1 MYNIGICENDKK
13 ICAEIEDCII
23 RYLKDEGIQAET
35 YVWFT
40 GRGLCNYLK
49 SGNSL
54 DLLFLGM
61 EQPNDSGM
69 KVAEYIRNDL
79 GDYNMQIVFFTE
91 KEKYTKQVFKA
102 HPLELIIKPVT
113 EEQIISV
120 LDFSFK
126 VINRY
131 KRKFEFQVG
140 TDYYFIPYDDIMYFY
155 SEKRK
160 IRIITKDG
168 EESFY
173 GKLSDICK
181 KLPKNF
187 IVIHKSYIVNMDY
200 IKRYAY
206 EVLELV
212 NGTIL
217 SISKAN
223 RKMVRKALLAK

>member
-1 MYNIGICENDKK
+1 MCGNRRLHNSIFKGRRYPGRNVCMVYGTRTLQLFEKWKFIGSVISGDGTAK
-13 ICAEIEDCII
+13 
-23 RYLKDEGIQAET
+23 RFRDESSGIHQER
-35 YVWFT
+35 F
-40 GRGLCNYLK
+40 GRL
-49 SGNSL
+49 
-54 DLLFLGM
+54 
-61 EQPNDSGM
+61 Q
-69 KVAEYIRNDL
+69 
-79 GDYNMQIVFFTE
+79 
-91 KEKYTKQVFKA
+91 YTKQVFKA
-102 HPLELIIKPVT
+102 HPLELLIKPVT